1 MKKLTQKEKA
11 EKKAMALY
19 LRPLCNMVL
28 GYISKLELKEA
39 ENLLKAINST
49 TPSNC
54 AWIEHLLGRVI
65 GESVEYR
72 VEDLRAKKAGEND

>member
-11 EKKAMALY
+11 ERKARALY

-49 TPSNC
+49 TPWNC
-54 AWIEHLLGRVI
+54 AWIEHLLGRI
-65 GESVEYR
+65 ICESVEYR
-72 VEDLRAKKAGEND
+72 VEALLAKKAEENE

>member
-1 MKKLTQKEKA
+1 MKKLTQKERTERKA
-11 EKKAMALY
+11 RALY
-19 LRPLCNMVL
+19 LRPLCNMIL

-72 VEDLRAKKAGEND
+72 IDDLRAKKAEENE